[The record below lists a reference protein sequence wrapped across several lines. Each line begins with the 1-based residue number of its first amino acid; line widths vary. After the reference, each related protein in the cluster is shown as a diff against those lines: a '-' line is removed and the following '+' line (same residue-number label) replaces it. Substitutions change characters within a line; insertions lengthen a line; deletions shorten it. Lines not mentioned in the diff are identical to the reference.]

1 MPHVIHVI
9 VKMYT
14 GRSEEMKRNLVDEIT
29 KAIVKSLGVNE
40 SSISVALEEIE
51 PDKWSETVYKPDILG
66 KENLLYKE
74 PGYTP
79 DM

>member
-1 MPHVIHVI
+1 MPHVI